1 MDSKGAQEL
10 LRLLESRHGKMPE
23 APPVDPL
30 QEASAAPIYHWLGI
44 EPPPSQSE
52 GDES

>member
-10 LRLLESRHGKMPE
+10 LRLLEGRHGKMPE

-30 QEASAAPIYHWLGI
+30 QETAAAPIYHWLGI
-44 EPPPSQSE
+44 EPPPAQNPP
-52 GDES
+52 DES